1 MATTTS
7 LVLIQ
12 RLSEAIGDY
21 LSLTASDGTTTTVV
35 DTDLAN
41 LTEDNG
47 GVQGYVKIV
56 TDAGGSGAAPE
67 GQIRRI
73 KNGTSGYTA
82 SSTTITVNFAFT
94 ASPATGDTYELHRYD
109 PVVKR
114 NAINSAIRQLWPS
127 IYLPIRDESLV
138 VDNLLSNS
146 GFETAAS
153 SNVHP
158 SWSKVG
164 TPTIDDNGSIVR
176 HLSSSARIIASG
188 AAEGETQTVQVNIKE
203 LIGKTV
209 HAAFWVYA
217 TTANW
222 ARIRVDTDGGTT
234 FLSSDYHTGADEW
247 QYLEIHETIPD
258 AATQVGLR
266 LEVADGGTA
275 YFDAGWMAVGPIHKM
290 TVPTSIVRGPYRVE
304 QQMDESDPN
313 GDYLNLD
320 NPIRGH
326 RLRVR
331 GMGHLSQPSTDSGT
345 VEVGDEYVDL
355 IVAKA
360 AQILFQSVSG
370 DDGNPRHTPEYWR
383 EIVHGP
389 RFTRGQGMIDMPG
402 NRMVPPPIGRRKG
415 SWHIEDD
422 GSGRYIMLDGRSQLR
437 SKSHR

>member
-21 LSLTASDGTTTTVV
+21 LSLTASGGTTTTVV

-94 ASPATGDTYELHRYD
+94 ASPASGDTYELHRFD

-146 GFETAAS
+146 DFETAAS
-153 SNVHP
+153 ANVHP

-164 TPTIDDNGSIVR
+164 TPTITDETSIRR
-176 HLSSSARIIASG
+176 HLTNSAKIIASG
-188 AAEGETQTVQVNIKE
+188 AVEGQVQVVQVNIEE

-234 FLSSDYHTGADEW
+234 FLSSDYHTGVDEW
-247 QYLEIHETIPD
+247 QYLEIHETLPD
-258 AATQVGLR
+258 AATQIGLR
-266 LEVADGGTA
+266 LEVANGGTA

-290 TVPTSIVRGPYRVE
+290 TVPTTILHGPHRVE
-304 QQMDESDPN
+304 QQADESDPN
-313 GDYLNLD
+313 GDYKLMD
-320 NPIRGH
+320 KAITGR

-331 GMGHLSQPSTDSGT
+331 GMGALSQPSTDSGT
-345 VEVGDEYVDL
+345 VEIGDEKVDL

-360 AQILFQSVSG
+360 AEILFQSVRG
-370 DDGNPRHTPEYWR
+370 DDGNDRHIPEYWR
-383 EIVHGP
+383 ALVHGRP
-389 RFTRGQGMIDMPG
+389 GTRREGMIHETGKRMMPMTTG
-402 NRMVPPPIGRRKG
+402 RNRGR
-415 SWHIEDD
+415 WHTEKDA
-422 GSGRYIMLDGRSQLR
+422 SGRYIILDDR
-437 SKSHR
+437 